1 MDKSAW
7 AEHMLRDEWF
17 QEMMQELRSV
27 EINKFAMSDMN
38 DKEIRENAYM
48 QLRAL
53 ELIETYL
60 EGLVSQKLIDE
71 KRLKIL

>member
-1 MDKSAW
+1 MDKSSW

-17 QEMMQELRSV
+17 QEMMQELRAV
-27 EINKFAMSDMN
+27 EINKFAMSDMA
-38 DKEIRENAYM
+38 DKEVRENAYM

>member
-1 MDKSAW
+1 MDKSSW

-17 QEMMQELRSV
+17 QEMMQELRAA

-38 DKEIRENAYM
+38 DKDVRENAYM

>member
-7 AEHMLRDEWF
+7 AEHMLKDEWF
-17 QEMMQELRSV
+17 QEMMQELRAV
-27 EINKFAMSDMN
+27 EINKFAMSNMN
-38 DKEIRENAYM
+38 DKEIREGAYM

>member
-17 QEMMQELRSV
+17 QEMMSELRSA
-27 EINKFAMSDMN
+27 EISKFATSDYQ
-38 DKEIRENAYM
+38 DAGARETAYH

-53 ELIETYL
+53 DAVENYL
-60 EGLVSQKLIDE
+60 ENIVSQKLIDG

>member
-1 MDKSAW
+1 MDKSSW

-17 QEMMQELRSV
+17 QEMMQELRAV
-27 EINKFAMSDMN
+27 EINKFAMSDIN
-38 DKEIRENAYM
+38 DKEVRENAYM

>member
-7 AEHMLRDEWF
+7 AEHTLRDEWF
-17 QEMMQELRSV
+17 QEMMQELRAA
-27 EINKFAMSDMN
+27 EINKFAMSDIN
-38 DKEIRENAYM
+38 DKEVRENAYM

>member
-7 AEHMLRDEWF
+7 AEHMIRDEWF

-38 DKEIRENAYM
+38 DKEVRENAYM

>member
-17 QEMMQELRSV
+17 QEMMQELRST
-27 EINKFAMSDMN
+27 EINKFAMSDYE
-38 DKEIRENAYM
+38 DFSKREEAYM
-48 QLRAL
+48 RLRSL

-60 EGLVSQKLIDE
+60 EGLAAQKIIDE

>member
-7 AEHMLRDEWF
+7 AEVMLRDEWF
-17 QEMMQELRSV
+17 QEMMQELRAV
-27 EINKFAMSDMN
+27 EINKFAMSNMN

>member
-17 QEMMQELRSV
+17 QEMMQELRAA
-27 EINKFAMSDMN
+27 EIDKFAMSDYGASN
-38 DKEIRENAYM
+38 VREEAYR

-53 ELIETYL
+53 ESIENYL
-60 EGLVSQKLIDE
+60 EGLIAQKAIDG
-71 KRLKIL
+71 KKMKIL

>member
-1 MDKSAW
+1 MDKSSW

-17 QEMMQELRSV
+17 QEMMQELHSV

-38 DKEIRENAYM
+38 DKEVRENAYI

>member
-1 MDKSAW
+1 MDKSSW

-38 DKEIRENAYM
+38 DKEVRENAYM

-60 EGLVSQKLIDE
+60 DGLVSQKLIDE

>member
-38 DKEIRENAYM
+38 DKEVRENAYM
-48 QLRAL
+48 QLRAF

>member
-1 MDKSAW
+1 
-7 AEHMLRDEWF
+7 MLRDEWF
-17 QEMMQELRSV
+17 QEMMQELRAV
-27 EINKFAMSDMN
+27 EINKFAMSDMA
-38 DKEIRENAYM
+38 DKEVRENAYM

>member
-1 MDKSAW
+1 MDKSSW

-17 QEMMQELRSV
+17 QEMMQELRAV

-38 DKEIRENAYM
+38 DKEVRENAYM

>member
-1 MDKSAW
+1 MDKSSW

-17 QEMMQELRSV
+17 QEMMQELRAA
-27 EINKFAMSDMN
+27 EINKFAMSDMA
-38 DKEIRENAYM
+38 DKEARENAYM

>member
-38 DKEIRENAYM
+38 DKEVRENAYM

-60 EGLVSQKLIDE
+60 EGFVSQKLIDE

>member
-7 AEHMLRDEWF
+7 AEHLLRDEWF
-17 QEMMQELRSV
+17 QEMMQELRSA
-27 EINKFAMSDMN
+27 EINKFAISDYG
-38 DKEIRENAYM
+38 DAEARENAYR

-53 ELIETYL
+53 ESIENYL
-60 EGLVSQKLIDE
+60 EGLSSQKLINE

>member
-1 MDKSAW
+1 MDKSSW

-17 QEMMQELRSV
+17 QEMMQELRAA

-38 DKEIRENAYM
+38 DKEVRENAYM

>member
-17 QEMMQELRSV
+17 QEMMQELRAV
-27 EINKFAMSDMN
+27 EINKFAMSDMA
-38 DKEIRENAYM
+38 DKEVRENAYM